1 MLLDVGS
8 GRADAR
14 VRNCAARDL
23 HTRGGALPGLTC
35 RGVLISRKRSSA
47 GLLGLCLMVDAVR
60 ISTSRDP
67 GSVSRNEHAE
77 CAISIGMTSA
87 GSAAWSVRGHHTSS
101 RRFRTGLLTLESAHL
116 NSTQQ
121 LCRRESRGALM
132 PPSRAPRTQFPSWL
146 MRRCQISAWASRAPS
161 DRD

>member
-116 NSTQQ
+116 NSAVVSARIT
-121 LCRRESRGALM
+121 RRADASESRTPHSIPIMTHAPLPDQCLSVAGAVR
-132 PPSRAPRTQFPSWL
+132 P
-146 MRRCQISAWASRAPS
+146 
-161 DRD
+161 